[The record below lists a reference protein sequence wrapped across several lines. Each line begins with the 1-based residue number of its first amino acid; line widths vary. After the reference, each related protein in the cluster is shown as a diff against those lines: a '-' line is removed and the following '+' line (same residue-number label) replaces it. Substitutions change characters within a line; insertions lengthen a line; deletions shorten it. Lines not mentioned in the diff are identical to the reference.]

1 MGTVPKSLGA
11 KTIMR
16 WGKQIEQ
23 ELAKAAA
30 GLRDGND
37 GLARVCARRAVGLG
51 AQNWAE
57 RSGSR
62 TWPGDAMKQ
71 LRKIQEEEAFP
82 LEVREAA
89 QRLLTKVTQR
99 DQTLVS
105 TDPIA
110 DAQLIL
116 SHFDQLT

>member
-1 MGTVPKSLGA
+1 MS
-11 KTIMR
+11 

-37 GLARVCARRAVGLG
+37 GLVRVCARRAVGLG
-51 AQNWAE
+51 AQSWVE

-62 TWPGDAMKQ
+62 AWPGDAMKQ

-89 QRLLTKVTQR
+89 KRLLTKVTQR
-99 DQTLVS
+99 DQAPVS

-110 DAQLIL
+110 DARLIL
-116 SHFDQLT
+116 THLDQLT